1 MEANV
6 FESSIYFGVLLSLGS
21 YGIGI
26 WLKRLTG
33 WGFMNPLFVSIV
45 LVIAVLQLMHIDYDH
60 YNQGAD
66 IITYLLTP
74 STICLAVP
82 LHEQMQLLKHNM
94 KAVMVGIV
102 TGVLSSVVCILLLAM
117 LMQLDHT
124 SYVTFLPKSI
134 TTAIGIG
141 VSQELGGYVSISV
154 AVIIITGVIGGIFA
168 EKWFKLLRIN
178 DPIARGIALGASA
191 HAIGTAKAMELG
203 PVEGSMSSLSIVVCG
218 IVTVVVAPFFAALY

>member
-21 YGIGI
+21 YGIGM

-45 LVIAVLQLMHIDYDH
+45 LVIAILQLMGIDYDH

-168 EKWFKLLRIN
+168 
-178 DPIARGIALGASA
+178 
-191 HAIGTAKAMELG
+191 
-203 PVEGSMSSLSIVVCG
+203 
-218 IVTVVVAPFFAALY
+218 